1 MKFTISTLLALG
13 IAAPAVVV
21 QAMELYIAVESTL
34 DLGLIKVFPAG
45 DFVKL
50 RRGPEPQH
58 IDNLYFTSLN
68 QVQRF
73 DVIDDRQNG
82 QPTQNWYL
90 RVSLLATRE

>member
-1 MKFTISTLLALG
+1 
-13 IAAPAVVV
+13 
-21 QAMELYIAVESTL
+21 MELYVAVESTL

-50 RRGPEPQH
+50 RREPEPQH
-58 IDNLYFTSLN
+58 IGNLYFTSLN

-73 DVIDDRQNG
+73 DVVDDRQNG

-90 RVSLLATRE
+90 KVSLFATRN